1 MKIGG
6 VIYANYIVHR
16 EVLRIALDFNFDPEI
31 LKLIRNTRGARYSK
45 SLGCWHLP
53 TERAGYEK
61 FKSDLP
67 AGWKIIE
74 NNRFPE
80 ALDAESETSV
90 PATIEQVVVS
100 PPPPHSFFLLSE
112 ENRNI
117 LAEYVTQLRLKKYS
131 DSTVRTYRNEF
142 CIYLSVLGDRPAY
155 SIEPEELRNY
165 MKHCTEELK
174 LSENTLHSR
183 LNALKF
189 YYEQILHQVKFFFD
203 IPRPKK
209 CFQLPRVLGENEIS
223 KLFAALENRK
233 HKAILFTAYSAGLR
247 VSEVVNLRLRDIDV
261 DRMQIFV
268 QHAKGKKDRL
278 VMLSPILLDL
288 LRIYLGEMAERPNK
302 YLFEG
307 TEPGRPL
314 SVRTAQKVFTEARIR
329 AGIKKPI
336 TFHSLRHSFATHLLE
351 KGVDIKYIKELL
363 GHFSITTTNRYLHVK
378 RENLINITSPLDDI
392 FGSGRISF

>member
-6 VIYANYIVHR
+6 LIKAGYVVHK
-16 EVLRIALDFNFDPEI
+16 EILRIVIDFNFDPEI
-31 LKLIRNTRGARYSK
+31 LKLVRSTKGARYSK
-45 SLGCWHLP
+45 TLGRWHFS
-53 TERAGYEK
+53 TERVHYEN
-61 FKSDLP
+61 FKNSLP
-67 AGWKIIE
+67 PGWKILE
-74 NNRFPE
+74 NNRSPNDIQE
-80 ALDAESETSV
+80 
-90 PATIEQVVVS
+90 EQVDAVPVKIDTVILAD
-100 PPPPHSFFLLSE
+100 PRHSFFLVSE
-112 ENRNI
+112 VNRAI

-131 DSTVRTYRNEF
+131 ESTVRTYRNEF
-142 CIYLSVLGDRPAY
+142 CIYLSVLGERSAY
-155 SIEPEELRNY
+155 SIEPEELRQY
-165 MKHCTEELK
+165 MKHCTEELR

-189 YYEQILHQVKFFFD
+189 YYEQMLHQAKFFFE

-288 LRIYLGEMAERPNK
+288 LRVYIGEMDERPNK

-307 TEPGRPL
+307 AEPGTAL
-314 SVRTAQKVFTEARIR
+314 SVRSAQKIFTEARIK

-378 RENLINITSPLDDI
+378 RENLINISSPLDDI
-392 FGSGRISF
+392 FGRGRISF

>member
-1 MKIGG
+1 MNIGG
-6 VIYANYIVHR
+6 IIKASYVVHK
-16 EVLRIALDFNFDPEI
+16 EILRIVLDFNFDPEI
-31 LKLIRNTRGARYSK
+31 LKLVRKTKGARYSK
-45 SLGCWHLP
+45 TLGRWHFPTTRIHYENFKNSLP
-53 TERAGYEK
+53 
-61 FKSDLP
+61 P
-67 AGWKIIE
+67 GWKIIE
-74 NNRFPE
+74 NNRSPNDKDEEPE
-80 ALDAESETSV
+80 EKLPVQVDAV
-90 PATIEQVVVS
+90 MLPNLQ
-100 PPPPHSFFLLSE
+100 HSFFLVSE
-112 ENRNI
+112 ENRVI
-117 LAEYVTQLRLKKYS
+117 LGEYVTQLRLKKYS
-131 DSTVRTYRNEF
+131 ESTVRTYRNEF
-142 CIYLSVLGDRPAY
+142 CLYLSVLGERPAY
-155 SIEPEELRNY
+155 SISPEELRQY

-268 QHAKGKKDRL
+268 QHAKGKKDRF

-288 LRIYLGEMAERPNK
+288 LKVYIGAMDERPNEF
-302 YLFEG
+302 LFEG
-307 TEPGRPL
+307 TEPGTPL
-314 SVRTAQKVFTEARIR
+314 SVRAAQKIFTEARLK

-378 RENLINITSPLDDI
+378 RENLINISSPLDDI
-392 FGSGRISF
+392 FGRGRISF